1 MTQGSSVPG
10 GTFGCAIQ
18 GYTDLEPS
26 FYTFD
31 LSLGYDTGDDPAN
44 DYLKHIGIQFVI
56 QNIMGRRS
64 PFEYRVSAGGGNPA
78 AFDILKNDM
87 GRTFNLIVTK
97 TW

>member
-1 MTQGSSVPG
+1 LTQGSSVPG

-44 DYLKHIGIQFVI
+44 DYLKYIGIQFVI
-56 QNIMGRRS
+56 QNIMGRRA

-78 AFDILKNDM
+78 AYDILKNDM
-87 GRTFNLIVTK
+87 GRAFNLILTK

>member
-18 GYTDLEPS
+18 GYTNLEPS

-44 DYLKHIGIQFVI
+44 DYRKHIGIQFVV
-56 QNIMGRRS
+56 QNIMGRRA
-64 PFEYRVSAGGGNPA
+64 PFEYRVSSGGGNPTA
-78 AFDILKNDM
+78 YDILKNDM
-87 GRTFNLIVTK
+87 GRTISVSVTK